1 MEEENES
8 PQVIRVVTKLP
19 NEEAKAVEIK
29 NDYRT
34 ISDFCKGMIDMVDH
48 PKDQHISIIC
58 NDEFLFNGMEPNIVA
73 PEREEVFCGP
83 LIFCGY
89 DPETGDSISLTEEQ
103 VDTAIKYCKRNMLHH
118 MSLEG
123 AFQYAKVIGPL
134 QKSYDELGIDE
145 TQMEAC

>member
-73 PEREEVFCGP
+73 PEREEVLCGP

-103 VDTAIKYCKRNMLHH
+103 VDKYTAMFAEPEEISDEEVQADCWIAIT
-118 MSLEG
+118 G
-123 AFQYAKVIGPL
+123 
-134 QKSYDELGIDE
+134 YDD
-145 TQMEAC
+145 